1 MTWMRRIL
9 HKWLN
14 VPSLPP
20 TLTSDLA
27 MLQDRMDSLEQLLM
41 TKLQQP
47 DPIPLLRDEPVD
59 EGRLADLPDAHLG
72 AQ

>member
-1 MTWMRRIL
+1 
-9 HKWLN
+9 
-14 VPSLPP
+14 
-20 TLTSDLA
+20 

-47 DPIPLLRDEPVD
+47 DPLPLLRDESVD

>member
-9 HKWLN
+9 RKWLSI
-14 VPSLPP
+14 PSLPP

>member
-9 HKWLN
+9 HRWLS
-14 VPSLPP
+14 VPTLPP

-47 DPIPLLRDEPVD
+47 DPLLRDEAVD